1 MMKNIV
7 STHSNHVPPALTRRA
22 SMQQVKIFECRENEI
37 ADMET
42 EINQWLQESG
52 ATILSITGNIAP
64 QSTTSHPKAR
74 PAPSDVLLIVLY
86 ELP

>member
-1 MMKNIV
+1 
-7 STHSNHVPPALTRRA
+7 
-22 SMQQVKIFECRENEI
+22 MQQVKIFECLENEI
-37 ADMET
+37 VEMESN
-42 EINQWLQESG
+42 INRWLQESG
-52 ATILSITGNIAP
+52 AKILTITGNIAP

>member
-1 MMKNIV
+1 MKLQTVNLPHF
-7 STHSNHVPPALTRRA
+7 HSADETGRA
-22 SMQQVKIFECRENEI
+22 EMQQVKIFECRENEI
-37 ADMET
+37 ADMEK
-42 EINQWLQESG
+42 EINEWLRESG
-52 ATILSITGNIAP
+52 ANILSITGNIAP